1 MTNTMTPS
9 EIAEWLEI
17 EADTLSHFA
26 GLAGDAPHLRQA
38 AATIRELEA
47 SLRDAEGDMNVA
59 RYELDEVSVAIGTVR
74 FMDPPDG
81 GSVTLAE
88 QVARMHE
95 ALNAAEAKLKIATEA
110 LEAAEDKHLRGLFNM
125 AVEEIDRVH
134 ELRRQALARIKEV
147 G

>member
-1 MTNTMTPS
+1 MSKTITPS
-9 EIAEWLEI
+9 EIAAYFDKMKNGKYGAW
-17 EADTLSHFA
+17 ATK
-26 GLAGDAPHLRQA
+26 A

-59 RYELDEVSVAIGTVR
+59 RYELDQVSAASGTVR

-81 GSVTLAE
+81 GSVTLAQ
-88 QVARMHE
+88 QVARMHD

-110 LEAAEDKHLRGLFNM
+110 LGQIEFADGEINPSNYDHDDACALNDSF
-125 AVEEIDRVH
+125 VECVLGARK
-134 ELRRQALARIKEV
+134 ALARIKEV

>member
-1 MTNTMTPS
+1 MTPS
-9 EIAEWLEI
+9 EIAGLLDAEEKISGVQL
-17 EADTLSHFA
+17 FA
-26 GLAGDAPHLRQA
+26 QA

-59 RYELDEVSVAIGTVR
+59 RYELDEVSAAIGTVR

-88 QVARMHE
+88 QVSCMRD
-95 ALNAAEAKLKIATEA
+95 ALNAAEDKLKIATDA
-110 LEAAEDKHLRGLFNM
+110 LEDVHAWLALSCIASAEDM
-125 AVEEIDRVH
+125 AQGFDSQFASVA
-134 ELRRQALARIKEV
+134 QALARMKEV

>member
-1 MTNTMTPS
+1 MTPS
-9 EIAEWLEI
+9 EIAEWHRGI
-17 EADTLSHFA
+17 ADFTDCVKRRDFH
-26 GLAGDAPHLRQA
+26 RQA

-47 SLRDAEGDMNVA
+47 TGNRTAYD
-59 RYELDEVSVAIGTVR
+59 LDQVSAAIGTVR

-88 QVARMHE
+88 QVAGMHD

-110 LEAAEDKHLRGLFNM
+110 LERIVASCPAVCELSAASAM
-125 AVEEIDRVH
+125 ADDAT
-134 ELRRQALARIKEV
+134 QALARIKEV